1 MKGLFAL
8 ALLSSTALAAPAID
22 YHVDGQTVLSKQP
35 GFSLDLTEQRLVLLE
50 GDATPRRVSELEK
63 VNNPP

>member
-8 ALLSSTALAAPAID
+8 AFLSSTALAAPAID
-22 YHVDGQTVLSKQP
+22 YHVVGQTVLSKQP